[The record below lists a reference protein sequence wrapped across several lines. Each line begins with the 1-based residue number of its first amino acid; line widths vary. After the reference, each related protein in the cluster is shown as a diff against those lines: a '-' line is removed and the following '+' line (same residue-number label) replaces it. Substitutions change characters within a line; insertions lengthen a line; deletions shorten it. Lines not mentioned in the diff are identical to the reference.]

1 MVNDIKLVD
10 LKNGIVGYADDIAIN
25 VLLKGTVQSWVANS
39 RKSLNLSKT
48 REMLLHRITSKPA
61 PPPLPGIER
70 KDCLKLLGIT
80 FHDPCDWDF
89 HIDSL
94 LSRTA
99 SPLYILRVRKYYY
112 IYTKDQLIALFESL
126 ILSLFLYGLEVWCF
140 ASQGKPLDRIDTFY
154 RSGHTNKNFFIPVEE

>member
-10 LKNGIVGYADDIAIN
+10 LKIGIAGYADDIAIN
-25 VLLKGTVQSWVANS
+25 VLLKGTVQSWAANR

-48 REMLLHRITSKPA
+48 REMLLHCITSKPA

-80 FHDPCDWDF
+80 FHNPCVWDF

-94 LSRTA
+94 LSRAA
-99 SPLYILRVRKYYY
+99 SPLYILIILYYY
-112 IYTKDQLIALFESL
+112 ILIIEYGSIIISTLKTSL
-126 ILSLFLYGLEVWCF
+126 LHSSNL
-140 ASQGKPLDRIDTFY
+140 
-154 RSGHTNKNFFIPVEE
+154 